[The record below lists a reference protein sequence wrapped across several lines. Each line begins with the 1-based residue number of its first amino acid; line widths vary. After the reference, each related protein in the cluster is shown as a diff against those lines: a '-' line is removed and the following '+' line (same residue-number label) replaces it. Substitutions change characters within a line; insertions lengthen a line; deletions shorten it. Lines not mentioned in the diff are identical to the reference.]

1 VALFERKY
9 FLSKTPLR
17 RLLCPTMSLAVRAVR
32 VPRVTMS
39 SGSGMLTKQ
48 RWAVVGNHAKNPVVQ
63 RITDRLRAHGKE
75 VHRVNSPGKSMPPAE
90 FNFLG
95 ECPGPID
102 VVDVVCNPAM
112 GMKVVEEALSLGIK
126 AMWFQPGADDPEVVA
141 KARDAGI
148 ETHCG
153 CVLVDLPERREAN
166 L

>member
-1 VALFERKY
+1 
-9 FLSKTPLR
+9 
-17 RLLCPTMSLAVRAVR
+17 MSLAVRAVR
-32 VPRVTMS
+32 VPRATMS
-39 SGSGMLTKQ
+39 SGSDMLTKQ
-48 RWAVVGNHAKNPVVQ
+48 RWAVVGNHAKNPVVE
-63 RITDRLRAHGKE
+63 RITNRLRSHGKE
-75 VHRVNSPGKSMPPAE
+75 VHRVNSTPGKSMPPAE

>member
-1 VALFERKY
+1 MFRRETITGSEYETCTYSYHYETTETTGV
-9 FLSKTPLR
+9 LR
-17 RLLCPTMSLAVRAVR
+17 L
-32 VPRVTMS
+32 
-39 SGSGMLTKQ
+39 
-48 RWAVVGNHAKNPVVQ
+48 
-63 RITDRLRAHGKE
+63 
-75 VHRVNSPGKSMPPAE
+75 SPGKSMPPAE